1 MMREEILAVYRVG
14 PEAVIRLVAML
25 SEANQGLSS
34 EVAGLKERIKILE
47 DRLALNSQNS
57 NKPPSSD
64 GLAKPKPKSLRK
76 SSGKK
81 AGGQKG
87 HVGHTLKM
95 VDKPDHI
102 VSHAVEHCAGCECNL
117 KKEPVIGH
125 DRRQVFD
132 VPPTK
137 IEVTEHRSEKK
148 LCPHCGRLNK
158 APFPENI
165 AQPVQYGNRIKS
177 LAVYFNQYHCL
188 PYERSSEIFF
198 DLFGVDLSQATLVN
212 ANRSC
217 FELLQPVAEM
227 IKERIISSPVVHFDE
242 TGCSIDGK
250 LEWLHVASTH
260 NLTYY
265 EAHSKRGGQA
275 TADIGILPRYQG
287 IAVHDFFRSYFQ
299 YICQHALCNAHHLR
313 ELTAIYEL
321 EQQGWAQEFIDL
333 LLAIKTT
340 VDKRKLTAPC
350 LEPRQLHDF
359 EKRYDRLI
367 VAGLAANP
375 PLPALVKPLKRGR
388 PKQSKAKNLLD
399 RLREHRREVLAF
411 MYDFR
416 VPFDNNQAE
425 RDIRMTKVK
434 QKISGTFRSSDGAD
448 AFCRIRGYISTVK
461 KNSLSVIDAIQ
472 SIFDGNPVYPAA
484 AGC

>member
-1 MMREEILAVYRVG
+1 MMREEILAVYRIG

-25 SEANQGLSS
+25 FETNQGLSS

-64 GLAKPKPKSLRK
+64 GFIKPHSQRKKSGR
-76 SSGKK
+76 K

-87 HVGHTLKM
+87 HAGHTLKM
-95 VDKPDHI
+95 ADKPDHI
-102 VSHAVEHCAGCECNL
+102 VSHAVERCAGCECDM
-117 KKEPVIGH
+117 KKEPVIGQ

-148 LCPHCGRLNK
+148 VCPHCGRLNK

-165 AQPVQYGNRIKS
+165 DQPVQYGNRIKS

-198 DLFGVDLSQATLVN
+198 DLFGVAISQATLVN
-212 ANRSC
+212 ANQAC
-217 FELLQPVAEM
+217 FEAMLPVSEK
-227 IKERIISSPVVHFDE
+227 IKEQIISSPVVHFDE
-242 TGCSIDGK
+242 TGCSIDGQ

-265 EAHSKRGGQA
+265 EAHRKRGGQA

-287 IAVHDFFRSYFQ
+287 IAVHDFWRSYFL
-299 YICQHALCNAHHLR
+299 YLCRHALCNAHHLR
-313 ELTAIYEL
+313 ELTAVYEL
-321 EQQGWAQEFIDL
+321 DQQQWAKQLIDL
-333 LLAIKTT
+333 LLDIKMA
-340 VDKRKLTAPC
+340 VDEQKPLADHLPPLQTKN
-350 LEPRQLHDF
+350 F
-359 EKRYDRLI
+359 EKRYDRI
-367 VAGLAANP
+367 IAAGLAANP
-375 PLPALVKPLKRGR
+375 PPPALEKPLKRGR
-388 PKQSKAKNLLD
+388 PKQSKAKNLLV

-434 QKISGTFRSSDGAD
+434 QKISGTFRSRDGAA

-472 SIFDGNPVYPAA
+472 SVFDGNPVYPVAA
-484 AGC
+484 T